1 MPRLIDVTP
10 CLPEGTT
17 VAYGLSHQILAE
29 INLVR
34 PGVLIDFS
42 ELNVSIG
49 SLQFPFLQL
58 RAKQSLARVISNRG
72 RRMIINSAYR
82 TCAQQFLLRR
92 WKVNGHACVSAA
104 AEPGSSN
111 HESGL
116 ALDVEDY
123 EGWKPYLVSQGW
135 VWKGTG
141 DAVHF
146 DYRPNGTPGGIPIGD
161 VGIKAFQNLWNRNF
175 PNRRIGSDGVYGTE
189 TAEKLGISPSEG
201 FNSGEVRRRIL
212 RLTSPLMRGGDVRRV
227 QIKLRDLGL
236 IRENDV
242 DSIFGETTEAAVRRF
257 QQTEG
262 LTVDGVVG
270 DGTYEKLGIE

>member
-17 VAYGLSHQILAE
+17 VANGLSHQILAE

-34 PGVLIDFS
+34 PGVLVNFS
-42 ELNVSIG
+42 ELDIAIG

-58 RAKQSLARVISNRG
+58 KAKQSLARVINNRG
-72 RRMIINSAYR
+72 RRMRINSAYR

-92 WKVNGHACVSAA
+92 WKVNGHACVRAA
-104 AEPGSSN
+104 AEPGNSN

-123 EGWKPYLVSQGW
+123 DGWRPYLESQGW
-135 VWKGTG
+135 EWKGTG

-146 DYRPNGTPGGIPIGD
+146 DYRGGGIPIGN

-175 PNRRIGSDGVYGTE
+175 PNQPIGADGVYGGE
-189 TAEKLGISPSEG
+189 TAAKLGISPSEG
-201 FNSGEVRRRIL
+201 FNSGEVRRTL

-227 QIKLRDLGL
+227 QMKLKELGL
-236 IRENDV
+236 IAKDDV
-242 DSIFGETTEAAVRRF
+242 DSIFGEITDAAVKRF
-257 QQTEG
+257 QQNAN
-262 LTVDGVVG
+262 LPADGIVG
-270 DGTYEKLGIE
+270 QETYEKLGIE